1 MGSGDAAAWAQAYLS
16 AAAILVSGALA
27 VFVPWN
33 ERRLTRRREEDARLS
48 VESSRSDTGGL
59 RLEVT
64 YTPQFQSHAIG
75 VMVRVI
81 EPTDAYVFQGVVVGE
96 TSSGDFSEQVVP
108 GKLGTLSRY
117 NAVSLLPNLVFA
129 NDAAL
134 RGVLFVEF
142 GDEREGP
149 RTALIEIGILRH
161 YNYLASKRKMR
172 VSQSDTGYYG
182 NGAPIVVIKGSGD

>member
-161 YNYLASKRKMR
+161 YNYLASKRTMR